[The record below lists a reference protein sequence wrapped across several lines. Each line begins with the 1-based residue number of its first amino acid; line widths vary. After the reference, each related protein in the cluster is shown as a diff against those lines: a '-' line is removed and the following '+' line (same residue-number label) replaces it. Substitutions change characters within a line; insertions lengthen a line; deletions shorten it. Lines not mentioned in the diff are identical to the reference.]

1 MSLAKRLDAIEAA
14 LTPTDAGEP
23 CDTCGA
29 PTRADRREVVHLFIG
44 DELGTCGACGRHL
57 DMKNGGRPVL
67 AGQVIHLIRG
77 TPPERPSPPGRANP
91 GMVTV
96 GGCPG

>member
-29 PTRADRREVVHLFIG
+29 PTRADRRDVVHLFIG
-44 DELGTCGACGRHL
+44 DELGTCEACGRHL
-57 DMKNGGRPVL
+57 DMKRGGRPVVG
-67 AGQVIHLIRG
+67 GQVIHLIRG
-77 TPPERPSPPGRANP
+77 TPPSDRARP
-91 GMVTV
+91 VE
-96 GGCPG
+96 